1 MNTDNLLIILD
12 VLGENI
18 KTLRNDKDT
27 LTAYVKS
34 IVSKVE
40 EAKVNSAKSENSDKK
55 EG

>member
-1 MNTDNLLIILD
+1 MNTENLLIILD

-40 EAKVNSAKSENSDKK
+40 EAKANCAKSENSDKK